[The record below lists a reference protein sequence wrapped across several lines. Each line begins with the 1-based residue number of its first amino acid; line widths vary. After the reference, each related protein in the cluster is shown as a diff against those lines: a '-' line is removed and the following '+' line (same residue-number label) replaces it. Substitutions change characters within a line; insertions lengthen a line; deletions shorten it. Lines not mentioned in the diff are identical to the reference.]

1 MSAQTSKS
9 KFLSLQQVLDF
20 LKDHKQE
27 FHEQYGVQSI
37 GVFGSVL
44 RNELRE
50 DSDIDIAIEMD
61 SSRKSL
67 RNFLAFKRE
76 LERTFNRPVDLGFE
90 STLKSAVKKS
100 IKQNIRY
107 V

>member
-1 MSAQTSKS
+1 MTARATKS
-9 KFLSLQQVLDF
+9 KFLSLAQVLEF
-20 LKDHKQE
+20 LRDHKQE
-27 FHEQYGVQSI
+27 FHELYGVERI

-44 RNELRE
+44 RDELRD

-76 LERTFNRPVDLGFE
+76 LEQAFNRPVDLGIE
-90 STLKSAVKKS
+90 STLKPA
-100 IKQNIRY
+100 IKESVERNIRY

>member
-9 KFLSLQQVLDF
+9 KFLSLQQVLEF
-20 LKDHKQE
+20 LRAHKQE
-27 FHEQYGVQSI
+27 YLDQYGVNRI

-44 RNELRE
+44 RDELRD
-50 DSDIDIAIEMD
+50 DSDIDIAIEMEL
-61 SSRKSL
+61 SRKSL

-76 LERTFNRPVDLGFE
+76 LEQAFNRPVDLGIE
-90 STLKSAVKKS
+90 STLKPAVKKS
-100 IKQNIRY
+100 IERDIRY